1 MNIEQP
7 VRHCCLTCSECKM
20 KQKEIKKMVCVWNHA
35 AMRPNIHV
43 CKYYNHVNNDR
54 KCIEGENTAKREAQ
68 SRLLKF

>member
-1 MNIEQP
+1 
-7 VRHCCLTCSECKM
+7 
-20 KQKEIKKMVCVWNHA
+20 MVYVWNHA

-68 SRLLKF
+68 SRLIIKILKAEK